1 MKIINKISAVIL
13 SFLMALFLFITA
25 LSLILTR
32 TFSNPDFMIDVL
44 EKRSY
49 YDNIFLEYTDTVE
62 HLAIPAGVP
71 EGRFSSVISKA
82 EFKKDI
88 NAVIFSAYSNTDGY
102 AGEVIDYD
110 TVYQKFY
117 TCLTEV
123 AIDNGFEINDE
134 LIPGL
139 ENVATLCAE
148 CYQTYVTVPFIDT
161 IGSYALEFDRYFL
174 LAAVVFGVFFLF
186 FLIFTFISKAY
197 KNYSF
202 YILAIGCNTV
212 GFMMSI
218 APTAVFLSGKIRHI
232 NISVRSLYGFAV
244 GYTESLLT
252 TILICGIVFLMLGIL
267 LLVTKFL
274 LDKRIKTYN
283 INYN

>member
-13 SFLMALFLFITA
+13 SFLMALFLFISA
-25 LSLILTR
+25 LSLILSR
-32 TFSNPDFMIDVL
+32 TFSNSNFMIDVL

-71 EGRFSSVISKA
+71 EGKFSSVISKA
-82 EFKKDI
+82 EFKADI
-88 NAVIFSAYSNTDGY
+88 NAVILSAYSESDGY

-123 AIDNGFEINDE
+123 AVDNGFEINDE

-161 IGSYALEFDRYFL
+161 IGSYALEFDRYFQ
-174 LAAVVFGVFFLF
+174 LASIICGVFFLF
-186 FLIFTFISKAY
+186 FLIFLLISKVY
-197 KNYSF
+197 KS
-202 YILAIGCNTV
+202 ISLSVLAITCNTV

-218 APTAVFLSGKIRHI
+218 APAVVFFSGKIRHI
-232 NISVRSLYGFAV
+232 NISVKSLYGFAV
-244 GYTESLLT
+244 GYSESLLL
-252 TILICGIVFLMLGIL
+252 TILICGIVFLALGIIF
-267 LLVTKFL
+267 LVTKFL
-274 LDKRIKTYN
+274 LDKRRKTYN
-283 INYN
+283 SN